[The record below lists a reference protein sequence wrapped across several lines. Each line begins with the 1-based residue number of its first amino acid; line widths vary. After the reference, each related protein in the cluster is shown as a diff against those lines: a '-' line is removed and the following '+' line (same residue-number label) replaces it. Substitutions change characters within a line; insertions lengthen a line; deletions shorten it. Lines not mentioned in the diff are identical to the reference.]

1 MITNK
6 QTVCSIRN
14 MLQNFRGKDK
24 EIAAEISKKYI
35 KKML

>member
-1 MITNK
+1 
-6 QTVCSIRN
+6 

-35 KKML
+35 KKCCDVLPI